1 MGRRLPLKAAPLI
14 PKVFF
19 AMKPSVKANLAAF
32 QPDARLYLT
41 LGIANWSV
49 FVDHIPNNV
58 VNLLTLRNFGFSG
71 AADLFVFVVGYG
83 VAIIHGRMAL
93 ERGYVV
99 AATRIFRRVW
109 RLYAAYVV
117 LFVIYIDTI
126 AYVAS
131 QSMAPEIIHEYNI
144 SGILEHPLRIL
155 IRGLVLQEEPL
166 NLDLLQLMIPLMAFF
181 PLVLWGLLRRPNVTL
196 AASVALYLAA
206 RWFDWNFR
214 VYPDQEWTFNPLC
227 WQVLM
232 VLGGWFAVTG
242 APGRTLRSMPWLRIL
257 AGTYLVLAMAV
268 TLMRHSPALSAY
280 LPNLLLDA
288 IAPTEKENL
297 APYRVLHFLA
307 LAFVAT
313 HLIPAGHPGLQL
325 KPLQAVIRCGEE
337 WLAVFCVGV
346 FLSFAGHLVLITGP
360 NLVVMQVVVSL
371 AGFAAMTAVAYYI
384 AWSKWQDLPA
394 ALRHQ
399 A

>member
-1 MGRRLPLKAAPLI
+1 
-14 PKVFF
+14 
-19 AMKPSVKANLAAF
+19 MKPSVKANLAAF
-32 QPDARLYLT
+32 HHDARLYLT

-83 VAIIHGRMAL
+83 VAIIHGRIAL
-93 ERGYVV
+93 ERGYLV

-117 LFVIYIDTI
+117 LFVIYIDAI

-155 IRGLVLQEEPL
+155 VRGLVLQEEPL

-181 PLVLWGLLRRPNVTL
+181 PFALWGLLRRPNLTL

-227 WQVLM
+227 WQMLM

-242 APGRTLRSMPWLRIL
+242 ASGREMGWLRIL
-257 AGTYLVLAMAV
+257 AASYLIFAMAV
-268 TLMRHSPALSAY
+268 TLLRHSPALSAY
-280 LPNLLLDA
+280 LPDFLLDS
-288 IAPTEKENL
+288 IMPTDKENL
-297 APYRVLHFLA
+297 APYRVVHFLA
-307 LAFVAT
+307 LALLAT
-313 HLIPAGHPGLQL
+313 HLIPADHPGLRL

-346 FLSFAGHLVLITGP
+346 FLSFAGHLILITSA
-360 NLVVMQVVVSL
+360 NLVVMQIVVSL
-371 AGFAAMTAVAYYI
+371 AGFAAMTAVAYYV
-384 AWSKWQDLPA
+384 AWSKWQDQPA
-394 ALRHQ
+394 ALRQQ

>member
-1 MGRRLPLKAAPLI
+1 
-14 PKVFF
+14 
-19 AMKPSVKANLAAF
+19 MKPSVKANLAAF
-32 QPDARLYLT
+32 QHDARLYLT

-93 ERGYVV
+93 ERGYLV

-131 QSMAPEIIHEYNI
+131 QSMAPEIISDYNI

-155 IRGLVLQEEPL
+155 VQGLVLQEEPL

-181 PLVLWGLLRRPNVTL
+181 PFALWGLLRRPNLTL

-206 RWFDWNFR
+206 RWFGWTFHA
-214 VYPDQEWTFNPLC
+214 YPDLEWTFNPLC
-227 WQVLM
+227 WQMLM

-242 APGRTLRSMPWLRIL
+242 LSGHALHKISWLRAL
-257 AGTYLVLAMAV
+257 AGAYLVLAMAL
-268 TLMRHSPALSAY
+268 TMMRHSPVLSAY
-280 LPNLLLDA
+280 LPEFVLNSISPAD
-288 IAPTEKENL
+288 KENL
-297 APYRVLHFLA
+297 APYRVIHFLA
-307 LAFVAT
+307 LAFLAT
-313 HLIPAGHPGLQL
+313 YLIPADHPGLQW
-325 KPLQAVIRCGEE
+325 KPLLMVIRCGEE
-337 WLAVFCVGV
+337 WLAVFCIGV
-346 FLSFAGHLVLITGP
+346 FLSLAGHLILITGA
-360 NLVVMQVVVSL
+360 NLVVMQIGVSL

-384 AWSKWQDLPA
+384 SWSKRQDEPA
-394 ALRHQ
+394 AVRQ
-399 A
+399 RA

>member
-1 MGRRLPLKAAPLI
+1 
-14 PKVFF
+14 
-19 AMKPSVKANLAAF
+19 MKPSVKANLAAF
-32 QPDARLYLT
+32 QHDARLYLT

-83 VAIIHGRMAL
+83 VTIIHGRMAL
-93 ERGYVV
+93 ERGYLV

-155 IRGLVLQEEPL
+155 VRGLVLQEEPL

-181 PLVLWGLLRRPNVTL
+181 PFVLWGLLRRPNVTL

-227 WQVLM
+227 WQMLM

-242 APGRTLRSMPWLRIL
+242 APGRALRGMSWLRIL
-257 AGTYLVLAMAV
+257 AGGYLIFAMAV
-268 TLMRHSPALSAY
+268 TLMRHSPALSTY
-280 LPNLLLDA
+280 LPDVFLNG
-288 IAPTEKENL
+288 ITPTDKENL
-297 APYRVLHFLA
+297 APYRVVHFLA
-307 LAFVAT
+307 LAFLAT
-313 HLIPAGHPGLQL
+313 HLIPADHPGL
-325 KPLQAVIRCGEE
+325 KWRPLQAVITCGEE
-337 WLAVFCVGV
+337 WLAVFCIGV
-346 FLSFAGHLVLITGP
+346 FLSFAGHLILITGP
-360 NLVVMQVVVSL
+360 NLVVMQIAVSL
-371 AGFAAMTAVAYYI
+371 VGFAAMTGVAYYI
-384 AWSKWQDLPA
+384 SWSKRQDLPA
-394 ALRHQ
+394 ALRQQ

>member
-1 MGRRLPLKAAPLI
+1 
-14 PKVFF
+14 
-19 AMKPSVKANLAAF
+19 MKSSVKANLSAF
-32 QPDARLYLT
+32 HHDARLYLT
-41 LGIANWSV
+41 LGIATWSV

-83 VAIIHGRMAL
+83 VAIIYGKMAL

-131 QSMAPEIIHEYNI
+131 QSMAPEIISDYNI

-155 IRGLVLQEEPL
+155 VRGLLLQEEPL
-166 NLDLLQLMIPLMAFF
+166 NLDLLQLTIPLMAFF
-181 PLVLWGLLRRPNVTL
+181 PFALWGLLRRPNVTL
-196 AASVALYLAA
+196 ALSVAFYFAA

-214 VYPDQEWTFNPLC
+214 TYPDQEWAFNPFC
-227 WQVLM
+227 WQMLM

-242 APGRTLRSMPWLRIL
+242 ASGRALRDLPWLRVL
-257 AGTYLVLAMAV
+257 AGAYLVSAMAI
-268 TLMRHSPALSAY
+268 TLMRHSPTLSAY
-280 LPNLLLDA
+280 LPDVVLNG
-288 IAPTEKENL
+288 ISPTDKENL
-297 APYRVLHFLA
+297 APYRVIHFLA
-307 LAFVAT
+307 LAFIAT
-313 HLIPAGHPGLQL
+313 HLIPPDHPGLQW
-325 KPLQAVIRCGEE
+325 KALQMVIKCGEE

-346 FLSFAGHLVLITGP
+346 FLSLAGHLILITGA
-360 NLVVMQVVVSL
+360 NLVVMQIGVSL

-384 AWSKWQDLPA
+384 SWSKRQDEPA
-394 ALRHQ
+394 AVRQ
-399 A
+399 RA

>member
-1 MGRRLPLKAAPLI
+1 
-14 PKVFF
+14 
-19 AMKPSVKANLAAF
+19 MKPSVKANLAAF
-32 QPDARLYLT
+32 QHDARLYLT

-71 AADLFVFVVGYG
+71 AADLLVFVVGYG

-117 LFVIYIDTI
+117 LFVIYIDAI

-131 QSMAPEIIHEYNI
+131 QSMAPEIISEYNI

-155 IRGLVLQEEPL
+155 VQGLVLQEEPL

-181 PLVLWGLLRRPNVTL
+181 PLALWGLLRRPNVTL

-206 RWFDWNFR
+206 RRFGWAFHA
-214 VYPDQEWTFNPLC
+214 YPDLEWTFNPLC
-227 WQVLM
+227 WQMLM

-242 APGRTLRSMPWLRIL
+242 ASGHKLHGLSWLRVL
-257 AGTYLVLAMAV
+257 AGAYLVLAMAI
-268 TLMRHSPALSAY
+268 TLMRHSPTLSTY
-280 LPNLLLDA
+280 LPDIVLNT
-288 IAPTEKENL
+288 ISPTDKENL

-307 LAFVAT
+307 LAFLAT
-313 HLIPAGHPGLQL
+313 YLIPSDHPGLQW
-325 KPLQAVIRCGEE
+325 KSLQMVIKCGEE
-337 WLAVFCVGV
+337 WLAIFCIGV
-346 FLSFAGHLVLITGP
+346 FLSFAGHLILITGA
-360 NLVVMQVVVSL
+360 NLVVMQIGVSL
-371 AGFAAMTAVAYYI
+371 AGFAVMTVVAYYI
-384 AWSKWQDLPA
+384 SWSKRQDEPA
-394 ALRHQ
+394 ALRQ
-399 A
+399 RA

>member
-1 MGRRLPLKAAPLI
+1 
-14 PKVFF
+14 
-19 AMKPSVKANLAAF
+19 MKPSVKANLAAF
-32 QPDARLYLT
+32 QHDARLYLT

-99 AATRIFRRVW
+99 AATRVFRRVW

-131 QSMAPEIIHEYNI
+131 QSMAPEIISDYNI
-144 SGILEHPLRIL
+144 SGILEHPLRTL
-155 IRGLVLQEEPL
+155 VQGLVLQEEPL

-181 PLVLWGLLRRPNVTL
+181 PFVLWGLLRGPNLTL

-206 RWFDWNFR
+206 RWFGWNFHA
-214 VYPDQEWTFNPLC
+214 YPDLEWTFNPLC
-227 WQVLM
+227 WQMLM

-242 APGRTLRSMPWLRIL
+242 VPGQSLHKMSWLRIA
-257 AGTYLVLAMAV
+257 AGAYLVLAMAI

-280 LPNLLLDA
+280 LPEIVRNG
-288 IAPTEKENL
+288 ISPTDKEYL
-297 APYRVLHFLA
+297 APYRVIHFLA
-307 LAFVAT
+307 LAFIAT
-313 HLIPAGHPGLQL
+313 HLVPPDHPWLQR
-325 KPLQAVIRCGEE
+325 KSLQVVTKCGEE
-337 WLAVFCVGV
+337 WLAVFCIGV
-346 FLSFAGHLVLITGP
+346 FLSFAGHLILITGA
-360 NLVVMQVVVSL
+360 NLVVMQIGVSL

-384 AWSKWQDLPA
+384 SWSKRQDEPA
-394 ALRHQ
+394 ALRQ
-399 A
+399 RA

>member
-1 MGRRLPLKAAPLI
+1 
-14 PKVFF
+14 
-19 AMKPSVKANLAAF
+19 MKPSVKANLAAF
-32 QPDARLYLT
+32 QHDARLYLT

-131 QSMAPEIIHEYNI
+131 QSMAPEIISDYNI
-144 SGILEHPLRIL
+144 SGILEHPLRTL
-155 IRGLVLQEEPL
+155 VQGLVLQEEPL

-181 PLVLWGLLRRPNVTL
+181 PFALWGLLRRPNLTL
-196 AASVALYLAA
+196 AASVGLYLAA
-206 RWFDWNFR
+206 RWFGWTFHA
-214 VYPDQEWTFNPLC
+214 YPDVEWTFNPLC
-227 WQVLM
+227 WQMLM

-242 APGRTLRSMPWLRIL
+242 VSGHALHKISWLRAL
-257 AGTYLVLAMAV
+257 AGAYLVLAMAI

-280 LPNLLLDA
+280 LPDFVLNGISPAD
-288 IAPTEKENL
+288 KENL
-297 APYRVLHFLA
+297 APYRVIHFLA
-307 LAFVAT
+307 LAFLAT
-313 HLIPAGHPGLQL
+313 YLIPADHPGLQW
-325 KPLQAVIRCGEE
+325 KPLQMVIRCGEE
-337 WLAVFCVGV
+337 WLAVFCIGV
-346 FLSFAGHLVLITGP
+346 FLSFAGHLILITGA
-360 NLVVMQVVVSL
+360 NLVVMQIGVSL
-371 AGFAAMTAVAYYI
+371 AGFAAMAAVAYYI
-384 AWSKWQDLPA
+384 SWSKRQDEPA
-394 ALRHQ
+394 ALRQ
-399 A
+399 RA

>member
-1 MGRRLPLKAAPLI
+1 
-14 PKVFF
+14 
-19 AMKPSVKANLAAF
+19 MKPSVKANLSAF
-32 QPDARLYLT
+32 QHDARLYLT
-41 LGIANWSV
+41 LGIANWSI

-83 VAIIHGRMAL
+83 VAIIHGRIAL
-93 ERGYVV
+93 ERDYVV
-99 AATRIFRRVW
+99 AATRILRRVW

-117 LFVIYIDTI
+117 LFVIYIATI
-126 AYVAS
+126 TYVAS

-155 IRGLVLQEEPL
+155 VRGLVLQEEPL

-181 PLVLWGLLRRPNVTL
+181 PFALWGLLRWPNLTL
-196 AASVALYLAA
+196 AASIALYLAA

-227 WQVLM
+227 WQMLM
-232 VLGGWFAVTG
+232 VLGGWFAVTD
-242 APGRTLRSMPWLRIL
+242 APGRALRDMPWLRIL
-257 AGTYLVLAMAV
+257 AGAYLIFAMAV
-268 TLMRHSPALSAY
+268 TLLRHSPALSAY
-280 LPNLLLDA
+280 LPDLLLDS
-288 IAPTEKENL
+288 IAPTDKENL
-297 APYRVLHFLA
+297 APYRVVHFLA
-307 LAFVAT
+307 LAFLAT
-313 HLIPAGHPGLQL
+313 HLIPADHPGLRL

-337 WLAVFCVGV
+337 WLAVFCAGV
-346 FLSFAGHLVLITGP
+346 FLSFAGHLILITSA
-360 NLVVMQVVVSL
+360 NLVVMQIVVSL
-371 AGFAAMTAVAYYI
+371 AGFAAMSAVAYYV

-394 ALRHQ
+394 ALRQQ

>member
-1 MGRRLPLKAAPLI
+1 MKYL
-14 PKVFF
+14 

-131 QSMAPEIIHEYNI
+131 QSMAPA
-144 SGILEHPLRIL
+144 
-155 IRGLVLQEEPL
+155 V
-166 NLDLLQLMIPLMAFF
+166 
-181 PLVLWGLLRRPNVTL
+181 
-196 AASVALYLAA
+196 
-206 RWFDWNFR
+206 
-214 VYPDQEWTFNPLC
+214 
-227 WQVLM
+227 
-232 VLGGWFAVTG
+232 FA
-242 APGRTLRSMPWLRIL
+242 
-257 AGTYLVLAMAV
+257 
-268 TLMRHSPALSAY
+268 
-280 LPNLLLDA
+280 
-288 IAPTEKENL
+288 
-297 APYRVLHFLA
+297 A
-307 LAFVAT
+307 LARNVSEK
-313 HLIPAGHPGLQL
+313 LIDG
-325 KPLQAVIRCGEE
+325 
-337 WLAVFCVGV
+337 
-346 FLSFAGHLVLITGP
+346 ST
-360 NLVVMQVVVSL
+360 
-371 AGFAAMTAVAYYI
+371 
-384 AWSKWQDLPA
+384 
-394 ALRHQ
+394 
-399 A
+399 

>member
-1 MGRRLPLKAAPLI
+1 
-14 PKVFF
+14 
-19 AMKPSVKANLAAF
+19 MKPSVRANLAAF
-32 QPDARLYLT
+32 HHDARLYLT
-41 LGIANWSV
+41 LGIATWSV

-83 VAIIHGRMAL
+83 VAIIHGKMAL

-131 QSMAPEIIHEYNI
+131 QSMAPEIISDYNI

-181 PLVLWGLLRRPNVTL
+181 PFALWGLLRRPNVTL
-196 AASVALYLAA
+196 ALSVAFYFAA

-214 VYPDQEWTFNPLC
+214 TYPDQEWTFNPFC
-227 WQVLM
+227 WQMLM

-242 APGRTLRSMPWLRIL
+242 ASGHALHNRSWLRAL
-257 AGTYLVLAMAV
+257 AGAYLVSAMAITLMHHSPTLSTYLPDVVLNGI
-268 TLMRHSPALSAY
+268 SPT
-280 LPNLLLDA
+280 D
-288 IAPTEKENL
+288 KENL
-297 APYRVLHFLA
+297 APYRVIHFLA
-307 LAFVAT
+307 LAFIAT
-313 HLIPAGHPGLQL
+313 HLIPPEHPGLQW
-325 KPLQAVIRCGEE
+325 KPLQMVIKCGEE

-346 FLSFAGHLVLITGP
+346 FLSFAAHLILITGA
-360 NLVVMQVVVSL
+360 NLILMQIGVSL

-384 AWSKWQDLPA
+384 SWSKRQDEPA
-394 ALRHQ
+394 ALRQ
-399 A
+399 RA

>member
-1 MGRRLPLKAAPLI
+1 
-14 PKVFF
+14 
-19 AMKPSVKANLAAF
+19 MKPSVKANLAAF
-32 QPDARLYLT
+32 QHDARLYLT

-93 ERGYVV
+93 ERGNVV
-99 AATRIFRRVW
+99 AATRIFGRVW

-155 IRGLVLQEEPL
+155 VRGLVLQEEPL

-181 PLVLWGLLRRPNVTL
+181 PFALWGLLRRPNLML
-196 AASVALYLAA
+196 AASVALYFAA

-214 VYPDQEWTFNPLC
+214 VYPDQEWTFNPFC
-227 WQVLM
+227 WQMLM

-242 APGRTLRSMPWLRIL
+242 ASGRALHGMSWLRVL
-257 AGTYLVLAMAV
+257 AGAYLVFAMAI
-268 TLMRHSPALSAY
+268 TLMRHSPALATY
-280 LPNLLLDA
+280 LPDIVLNSITPSD
-288 IAPTEKENL
+288 KENL
-297 APYRVLHFLA
+297 APYRVVHFLA
-307 LAFVAT
+307 LAFLAT
-313 HLIPAGHPGLQL
+313 HLVPADHPGLRL
-325 KPLQAVIRCGEE
+325 GPLQGVIKCGEE

-346 FLSFAGHLVLITGP
+346 FLSLAGHIILITGA
-360 NLVVMQVVVSL
+360 NLVVMQIAVSL
-371 AGFAAMTAVAYYI
+371 AGFAAMAAVAYYI
-384 AWSKWQDLPA
+384 SWSKRQDLPA
-394 ALRHQ
+394 ALRQ
-399 A
+399 RA

>member
-1 MGRRLPLKAAPLI
+1 
-14 PKVFF
+14 
-19 AMKPSVKANLAAF
+19 MKPSVKANLAAF
-32 QPDARLYLT
+32 HHDARLYLT

-71 AADLFVFVVGYG
+71 AADLFVFVVGHG

-93 ERGYVV
+93 ERDYLV

-117 LFVIYIDTI
+117 LFVIYIATI

-155 IRGLVLQEEPL
+155 VRGLVLQEEPL

-181 PLVLWGLLRRPNVTL
+181 PFALWGLLRRPNLTL
-196 AASVALYLAA
+196 AASVTLYVAA

-227 WQVLM
+227 WQMLM

-242 APGRTLRSMPWLRIL
+242 APGRALRDMPWLRIL
-257 AGTYLVLAMAV
+257 AGTYLVFAMAI
-268 TLMRHSPALSAY
+268 TLLRHSPATSAY
-280 LPNLLLDA
+280 LPDLLLDS
-288 IAPTEKENL
+288 IAPTDKENL
-297 APYRVLHFLA
+297 APYRVVHFLA
-307 LAFVAT
+307 LAFLAT
-313 HLIPAGHPGLQL
+313 HLVPADHPGLRL

-346 FLSFAGHLVLITGP
+346 FLSFAGHLILITSA
-360 NLVVMQVVVSL
+360 NLVAMQIVVSL
-371 AGFAAMTAVAYYI
+371 AGFAAMTAVAYYV
-384 AWSKWQDLPA
+384 AWSKWQDLPT
-394 ALRHQ
+394 ALRQH

>member
-1 MGRRLPLKAAPLI
+1 
-14 PKVFF
+14 
-19 AMKPSVKANLAAF
+19 MKPSVQANLAAF
-32 QPDARLYLT
+32 HHDARLYLT

-83 VAIIHGRMAL
+83 VAVIHGRIAL
-93 ERGYVV
+93 ERGYLV

-155 IRGLVLQEEPL
+155 VRGLVLQEEPL

-181 PLVLWGLLRRPNVTL
+181 PFALWGLLRRPNLTL

-206 RWFDWNFR
+206 RWFEWNFR

-227 WQVLM
+227 WQMLM

-242 APGRTLRSMPWLRIL
+242 ASGRTLREIGWLRIL
-257 AGTYLVLAMAV
+257 AGSYLIFAMAV
-268 TLMRHSPALSAY
+268 TLLRHSPALSAY
-280 LPNLLLDA
+280 LPDFLLDG
-288 IAPTEKENL
+288 IAPADKESL
-297 APYRVLHFLA
+297 APYRVVHFLA
-307 LAFVAT
+307 LALLAT
-313 HLIPAGHPGLQL
+313 YLIPADHPGLRL
-325 KPLQAVIRCGEE
+325 KPLQAVIKCGEE

-346 FLSFAGHLVLITGP
+346 FLSFAGHLILITSA
-360 NLVVMQVVVSL
+360 NLVVMQIVVSL
-371 AGFAAMTAVAYYI
+371 AGFAAMTAVAYYV
-384 AWSKWQDLPA
+384 AWSKWQDQPA
-394 ALRHQ
+394 ALRQQ

>member
-1 MGRRLPLKAAPLI
+1 
-14 PKVFF
+14 
-19 AMKPSVKANLAAF
+19 MKPSVKANLAAF
-32 QPDARLYLT
+32 QHDARLYLT

-131 QSMAPEIIHEYNI
+131 QSMAPEIISDYNI

-155 IRGLVLQEEPL
+155 VQGLVLQEEPL

-181 PLVLWGLLRRPNVTL
+181 PFALWGLLRRPNLTL

-206 RWFDWNFR
+206 RWFGWTFHA
-214 VYPDQEWTFNPLC
+214 YPDLEWTFNPLC
-227 WQVLM
+227 WQMLM

-242 APGRTLRSMPWLRIL
+242 LSGHALHKISWLRAL
-257 AGTYLVLAMAV
+257 AGAYLVLAMAL
-268 TLMRHSPALSAY
+268 TMMRHSPVLSAY
-280 LPNLLLDA
+280 LPEFVLNSISPAD
-288 IAPTEKENL
+288 KENL
-297 APYRVLHFLA
+297 APYRVIHFLA
-307 LAFVAT
+307 LAFLAT
-313 HLIPAGHPGLQL
+313 YLIPADHPGLQW
-325 KPLQAVIRCGEE
+325 KPLLMVIRCGEE
-337 WLAVFCVGV
+337 WLAVFCIGV
-346 FLSFAGHLVLITGP
+346 FLSLAGHLILITGA
-360 NLVVMQVVVSL
+360 NLVVMQIGVSL

-384 AWSKWQDLPA
+384 SWSKRQDEPA
-394 ALRHQ
+394 AVRQ
-399 A
+399 RA

>member
-1 MGRRLPLKAAPLI
+1 
-14 PKVFF
+14 
-19 AMKPSVKANLAAF
+19 MKPSVQANLAAF
-32 QPDARLYLT
+32 RHDARLYLT

-83 VAIIHGRMAL
+83 VAVIYGRIAL
-93 ERGYVV
+93 ERGYLV

-117 LFVIYIDTI
+117 LFVIYIATI

-131 QSMAPEIIHEYNI
+131 QSMAPEIIHQYNI

-155 IRGLVLQEEPL
+155 VRGLVLQEEPL

-181 PLVLWGLLRRPNVTL
+181 PLALWGLLRRPNVTL

-227 WQVLM
+227 WQMLM

-242 APGRTLRSMPWLRIL
+242 ASGRALRDMPWLRIL
-257 AGTYLVLAMAV
+257 AGTYLVFAMAV
-268 TLMRHSPALSAY
+268 TLLRHSPQLSHY
-280 LPNLLLDA
+280 LPDLLLA
-288 IAPTEKENL
+288 GIAPTDKENL
-297 APYRVLHFLA
+297 APYRVVHFLA
-307 LAFVAT
+307 LAFLAT
-313 HLIPAGHPGLQL
+313 HLIPADHPGLSL
-325 KPLQAVIRCGEE
+325 KPLQAFIRCGEE

-346 FLSFAGHLVLITGP
+346 FLSFAGHLILITSA
-360 NLVVMQVVVSL
+360 NLVAMQILVSL
-371 AGFAAMTAVAYYI
+371 AGFSAMTAVAYYV
-384 AWSKWQDLPA
+384 AWSKWQDLPE
-394 ALRHQ
+394 ALRQ
-399 A
+399 GGLDYDPQRRAA

>member
-1 MGRRLPLKAAPLI
+1 
-14 PKVFF
+14 
-19 AMKPSVKANLAAF
+19 MKPSVKANLAAF
-32 QPDARLYLT
+32 QLDPRLYLT

-49 FVDHIPNNV
+49 FVDHIPHNV

-83 VAIIHGRMAL
+83 VAIIHGRMAF

-155 IRGLVLQEEPL
+155 VRGLVLQEEPL

-181 PLVLWGLLRRPNVTL
+181 PIVLWGLLRRPNVTL
-196 AASVALYLAA
+196 AASVALYVAA
-206 RWFDWNFR
+206 RWFGWNFR
-214 VYPDQEWTFNPLC
+214 VYPDTEWTFNPFC
-227 WQVLM
+227 WQMLM

-242 APGRTLRSMPWLRIL
+242 HSARALHRFAWLRAL
-257 AGTYLVLAMAV
+257 AGAYLVFAMAV
-268 TLMRHSPALSAY
+268 TLMRHAPALAAY
-280 LPNLLLDA
+280 LPDLLREG
-288 IAPTEKENL
+288 IAQGDKENL
-297 APYRVLHFLA
+297 APHRVLHFLA
-307 LAFVAT
+307 LAYLAT
-313 HLIPAGHPGLQL
+313 YLIPANHPGLRWRS
-325 KPLQAVIRCGEE
+325 LQAVIICGEE

-346 FLSFAGHLVLITGP
+346 FLSFAAHLILITGP
-360 NLVVMQVVVSL
+360 NLTVMQIAVSL
-371 AGFAAMTAVAYYI
+371 AGFAAMTAVASYI
-384 AWSKWQDLPA
+384 TWSKRQDLPA
-394 ALRHQ
+394 ALRQ
-399 A
+399 RA

>member
-1 MGRRLPLKAAPLI
+1 
-14 PKVFF
+14 
-19 AMKPSVKANLAAF
+19 MKPSVKANLASY
-32 QPDARLYLT
+32 QHDARLYLT

-83 VAIIHGRMAL
+83 VAIIYGRMAL

-131 QSMAPEIIHEYNI
+131 QSMAPEIISEYNI

-155 IRGLVLQEEPL
+155 VQGLVLQEEPL

-181 PLVLWGLLRRPNVTL
+181 PLALWGLLRRPNLTL

-206 RWFDWNFR
+206 RWFGWTFHA
-214 VYPDQEWTFNPLC
+214 YPDLEWTFNPLC
-227 WQVLM
+227 WQLLM
-232 VLGGWFAVTG
+232 VLGGWFAITG
-242 APGRTLRSMPWLRIL
+242 ASGRRLHKISWLRAL
-257 AGTYLVLAMAV
+257 AGAYLVLAMAI
-268 TLMRHSPALSAY
+268 TLMRHSPVLSTY
-280 LPNLLLDA
+280 LPDIVLNG
-288 IAPTEKENL
+288 ISPTDKENL
-297 APYRVLHFLA
+297 APYRVIHFLA
-307 LAFVAT
+307 LAFLAT
-313 HLIPAGHPGLQL
+313 HLIPSDHPGLRW
-325 KPLQAVIRCGEE
+325 KSLQMVIKCGEE
-337 WLAVFCVGV
+337 WLAVFCIGV
-346 FLSFAGHLVLITGP
+346 FLSFAGHLILITGA
-360 NLVVMQVVVSL
+360 NLVVMQIGVSV
-371 AGFAAMTAVAYYI
+371 AGFAVMTAVAYYI
-384 AWSKWQDLPA
+384 SWSKRQDEPA
-394 ALRHQ
+394 ALRQ
-399 A
+399 RA

>member
-1 MGRRLPLKAAPLI
+1 
-14 PKVFF
+14 
-19 AMKPSVKANLAAF
+19 MKPSVKANLAAF
-32 QPDARLYLT
+32 QHDARLYLT

-83 VAIIHGRMAL
+83 VAVIHGRIAL

-131 QSMAPEIIHEYNI
+131 QSMAPEIISDYNI
-144 SGILEHPLRIL
+144 SGILDHPLRIL
-155 IRGLVLQEEPL
+155 VRGLVLQEEPL

-181 PLVLWGLLRRPNVTL
+181 PIALWGLLRRPNVTL
-196 AASVALYLAA
+196 ALSVAFYFAA

-214 VYPDQEWTFNPLC
+214 TYPDQEWAYNPFC
-227 WQVLM
+227 WQMLM

-242 APGRTLRSMPWLRIL
+242 ASVRGLRNLSWLRAL
-257 AGTYLVLAMAV
+257 AGAYLVSAMAI
-268 TLMRHSPALSAY
+268 TLMRHSPALSVY
-280 LPNLLLDA
+280 LPDMIRNGITPID
-288 IAPTEKENL
+288 KEYL
-297 APYRVLHFLA
+297 APYRVIHFLA
-307 LAFVAT
+307 LAFIAT
-313 HLIPAGHPGLQL
+313 HLIPPDHPGLQW
-325 KPLQAVIRCGEE
+325 KPLQMVIRCGEE
-337 WLAVFCVGV
+337 WLAVFCIGV
-346 FLSFAGHLVLITGP
+346 FLSFAGHLILITGA
-360 NLVVMQVVVSL
+360 NLVVMQIGVSL

-384 AWSKWQDLPA
+384 SWSKRQDEPA
-394 ALRHQ
+394 AVRQ
-399 A
+399 RA

>member
-1 MGRRLPLKAAPLI
+1 
-14 PKVFF
+14 
-19 AMKPSVKANLAAF
+19 MKPSVKANLAAF
-32 QPDARLYLT
+32 HHDARLYLT

-144 SGILEHPLRIL
+144 SGILDHPLRIL
-155 IRGLVLQEEPL
+155 VRGLVLQEEPL

-181 PLVLWGLLRRPNVTL
+181 PFALWGLLRRPNLTL
-196 AASVALYLAA
+196 AASVALYVAA

-214 VYPDQEWTFNPLC
+214 VYPDQDWTFNPLC
-227 WQVLM
+227 WQMLM

-242 APGRTLRSMPWLRIL
+242 ASGRALHGMSWLRIL
-257 AGTYLVLAMAV
+257 AGAYLIFAMAV
-268 TLMRHSPALSAY
+268 TLMRHSPALAVY
-280 LPNLLLDA
+280 LPDFVVNS
-288 IAPTEKENL
+288 IAPTDKENL
-297 APYRVLHFLA
+297 APYRVIHFL
-307 LAFVAT
+307 AT
-313 HLIPAGHPGLQL
+313 HLIPADHPGLKL
-325 KPLQAVIRCGEE
+325 RPLQAVITCGEE
-337 WLAVFCVGV
+337 WLAVFCVAV
-346 FLSFAGHLVLITGP
+346 FLSFAGHLILITG
-360 NLVVMQVVVSL
+360 LQIAVSL
-371 AGFAAMTAVAYYI
+371 VGFAAMTAVAYYI
-384 AWSKWQDLPA
+384 SWSRRQDLPA
-394 ALRHQ
+394 ALRQQ

>member
-1 MGRRLPLKAAPLI
+1 
-14 PKVFF
+14 
-19 AMKPSVKANLAAF
+19 MKPSVKANLAAF
-32 QPDARLYLT
+32 HHDARLYLT

-83 VAIIHGRMAL
+83 VAVIHGRMAL

-155 IRGLVLQEEPL
+155 VRGLVLQEEPL

-181 PLVLWGLLRRPNVTL
+181 PFVLWGLLRRPNLTL
-196 AASVALYLAA
+196 AASVALYVAA

-214 VYPDQEWTFNPLC
+214 VYPDQDWTFNPLC
-227 WQVLM
+227 WQMLM

-242 APGRTLRSMPWLRIL
+242 VPGRALHGMSWLRIL
-257 AGTYLVLAMAV
+257 AGAYLLFAMAV
-268 TLMRHSPALSAY
+268 TLMRHSPKLSVY
-280 LPNLLLDA
+280 LPDFILDS
-288 IAPTEKENL
+288 IAPTDKENL

-307 LAFVAT
+307 LAFIAT
-313 HLIPAGHPGLQL
+313 HLIPADHPGLAWR
-325 KPLQAVIRCGEE
+325 PLQAVIACGEE
-337 WLAVFCVGV
+337 WLAIFCVAV
-346 FLSFAGHLVLITGP
+346 FLSFAGHLILITGA
-360 NLVVMQVVVSL
+360 NLVAMQIAVSL
-371 AGFAAMTAVAYYI
+371 VGFAAMTAVAYYI
-384 AWSKWQDLPA
+384 SWSRRQDLPA
-394 ALRHQ
+394 ALRQQ

>member
-1 MGRRLPLKAAPLI
+1 
-14 PKVFF
+14 
-19 AMKPSVKANLAAF
+19 MKPSVKANLAAF
-32 QPDARLYLT
+32 QHDARLYLT

-99 AATRIFRRVW
+99 AATRVFRRVW

-131 QSMAPEIIHEYNI
+131 QSMAPEIISDYNI
-144 SGILEHPLRIL
+144 SGILEHPLRTL
-155 IRGLVLQEEPL
+155 VQGLVLQEEPL

-181 PLVLWGLLRRPNVTL
+181 PFVLWGLLRGPNLTL

-206 RWFDWNFR
+206 RWFGWNFHA
-214 VYPDQEWTFNPLC
+214 YPDLEWTFNPLC
-227 WQVLM
+227 WQMLM

-242 APGRTLRSMPWLRIL
+242 VSGQSLHKMSWLRIA
-257 AGTYLVLAMAV
+257 AGAYLVLAMAI

-280 LPNLLLDA
+280 LPEIVRDGISA
-288 IAPTEKENL
+288 TDKEYL
-297 APYRVLHFLA
+297 APYRVIHFLA
-307 LAFVAT
+307 LAFIAT
-313 HLIPAGHPGLQL
+313 HLVPPDHPWLQR
-325 KPLQAVIRCGEE
+325 KSLQMVTKCGEE
-337 WLAVFCVGV
+337 WLAVFCIGV
-346 FLSFAGHLVLITGP
+346 FLSFAGHLILITGA
-360 NLVVMQVVVSL
+360 NLVVMQIGVSL

-384 AWSKWQDLPA
+384 SWSKRQDEPA
-394 ALRHQ
+394 ALRQ
-399 A
+399 RA

>member
-1 MGRRLPLKAAPLI
+1 
-14 PKVFF
+14 
-19 AMKPSVKANLAAF
+19 MKPSVKANLAAF
-32 QPDARLYLT
+32 QLDPRLYLT

-83 VAIIHGRMAL
+83 VAIIHGRMAF
-93 ERGYVV
+93 ERGYLV

-155 IRGLVLQEEPL
+155 VRGLVLQEEPL

-181 PLVLWGLLRRPNVTL
+181 PVVLWGLLRRPNVTL
-196 AASVALYLAA
+196 AASVALYVAA
-206 RWFDWNFR
+206 RWFGWNFR
-214 VYPDQEWTFNPLC
+214 VYPDTEWSFNPFC
-227 WQVLM
+227 WQMLM

-242 APGRTLRSMPWLRIL
+242 HSGRALHRFAWLRAL
-257 AGTYLVLAMAV
+257 AGAYLVFAMAV
-268 TLMRHSPALSAY
+268 TLMRHVPTLAAY
-280 LPNLLLDA
+280 LPDMLRDG
-288 IAPTEKENL
+288 IAQGDKENL
-297 APYRVLHFLA
+297 APHRVLHFLA
-307 LAFVAT
+307 LAFLAT
-313 HLIPAGHPGLQL
+313 YLIPADHPGL
-325 KPLQAVIRCGEE
+325 KWRPLHAVIICGEE

-346 FLSFAGHLVLITGP
+346 FLSFAGHLILITGP
-360 NLVVMQVVVSL
+360 NLTVMQVAVSL
-371 AGFAAMTAVAYYI
+371 AGFAAMTAVASYI
-384 AWSKWQDLPA
+384 TWSKRQDLPA
-394 ALRHQ
+394 ALRQQ

>member
-1 MGRRLPLKAAPLI
+1 
-14 PKVFF
+14 
-19 AMKPSVKANLAAF
+19 MKPSVKANLAAF
-32 QPDARLYLT
+32 QHDSRLYLT

-93 ERGYVV
+93 ERGYLV

-131 QSMAPEIIHEYNI
+131 QSMAPEIIHHYNI

-181 PLVLWGLLRRPNVTL
+181 PLALWGLLRRPNLTL

-214 VYPDQEWTFNPLC
+214 VSPDQEWTFNPLC
-227 WQVLM
+227 WQMLM

-242 APGRTLRSMPWLRIL
+242 APGRTLRDLPWLRIL
-257 AGTYLVLAMAV
+257 AGSYLVFAMAV
-268 TLMRHSPALSAY
+268 ALLRHSPESSAY
-280 LPNLLLDA
+280 LPDLLLDT
-288 IAPTEKENL
+288 IAPTDKENL

-313 HLIPAGHPGLQL
+313 RLVPADHPGLRL

-337 WLAVFCVGV
+337 
-346 FLSFAGHLVLITGP
+346 
-360 NLVVMQVVVSL
+360 
-371 AGFAAMTAVAYYI
+371 
-384 AWSKWQDLPA
+384 
-394 ALRHQ
+394 
-399 A
+399 